1 MAAGTLQ
8 QQPLQLEGG
17 PLPLPVLI
25 QTSLTHLQG
34 MLLRLSQDDQ
44 EDAGGDD
51 NNDKN
56 NDLGEFC
63 HEYSRT
69 LAGGAER
76 STDED
81 LAAARLAASE
91 LECETS
97 HERARGRRASR
108 IFMLSFCNLHS
119 FLPCYVSFCYINF
132 PHFFSLSF
140 HS

>member
-25 QTSLTHLQG
+25 QISLTRLQG
-34 MLLRLSQDDQ
+34 MLLRLSQDDP
-44 EDAGGDD
+44 EDADGDD

-56 NDLGEFC
+56 NDLEEFC
-63 HEYSRT
+63 REYSRT

-81 LAAARLAASE
+81 LTAAWLAASE

-97 HERARGRRASR
+97 HERAQGRRASR

-119 FLPCYVSFCYINF
+119 FLPCYVSFVI
-132 PHFFSLSF
+132 
-140 HS
+140 